1 VVERGEL
8 WIDPLGGAAGL
19 MEGPAH
25 STVEPSLVIDR
36 LGWIRVPGPV
46 QRGQPDGALA
56 SAVVRSVRSSARAG
70 R

>member
-1 VVERGEL
+1 MVERGEL
-8 WIDPLGGAAGL
+8 WIDPLGGAAPDGRP
-19 MEGPAH
+19 GH

-56 SAVVRSVRSSARAG
+56 SAVVRSVRSSPRAG
-70 R
+70 W